1 MADEKTQA
9 ALDELA
15 AKVKPVQ
22 VAGNTAGPKSTKA
35 EVDPFAEIEVE
46 LKRQQLLK
54 QAAHEERMRQLE
66 IEEKELS
73 IAEKKANLIDA
84 KERQN
89 EREMKRENKSM
100 DSKTKGQALK
110 SLADADRQVQKRC
123 NHRKGG
129 NGLAGVIGG
138 KGDAAQYAVMK
149 HTFCHND
156 TWVRC
161 LRCGKTW
168 KPPLERSFKNKEDFY
183 TAVAEYRVAL
193 EFQTLNSPSS
203 SSQFGFSDGGAN
215 MREVME
221 PVTLR

>member
-1 MADEKTQA
+1 MSDEKQA
-9 ALDELA
+9 ALDALA
-15 AKVKPVQ
+15 AKVKPVPSA
-22 VAGNTAGPKSTKA
+22 VAVSAASK
-35 EVDPFAEIEVE
+35 EDPFAEIEVE
-46 LKRQQLLK
+46 FKRQQLIK

-73 IAEKKANLIDA
+73 ILEKKANLVDA

-89 EREMKRENKSM
+89 EREMKRENVSM
-100 DSKTKGQALK
+100 NSKTKGQALK
-110 SLADADRQVQKRC
+110 SMTEADKQVQRRC

-129 NGLAGVIGG
+129 NGLQGVVAG

-193 EFQTLNSPSS
+193 EFQTLNSSSS

-221 PVTLR
+221 PVSLR

>member
-1 MADEKTQA
+1 MSEEKQA
-9 ALDELA
+9 ALDALA
-15 AKVKPVQ
+15 AKVKPVPSA
-22 VAGNTAGPKSTKA
+22 VSVSAASK
-35 EVDPFAEIEVE
+35 EDPFADIEVE
-46 LKRQQLLK
+46 FKRQQLIK
-54 QAAHEERMRQLE
+54 QALHEERMRQLE

-73 IAEKKANLIDA
+73 IQEKKANLVDA
-84 KERQN
+84 KERQD
-89 EREMKRENKSM
+89 ERAVKRENVSM
-100 DSKTKGQALK
+100 NSKTKGQALK
-110 SLADADRQVQKRC
+110 SMMEADRQVQKRC

-129 NGLAGVIGG
+129 NGLQGVVAG

-193 EFQTLNSPSS
+193 EFQTLNSSSS
-203 SSQFGFSDGGAN
+203 SSQFGFSDGGAH
-215 MREVME
+215 MREIME
-221 PVTLR
+221 PVSLR